1 MNDMDQPRKSL
12 VEHLAAIL
20 QMAAGVVILITA
32 LAVTVNALAR
42 FLVSRDIA
50 LITEFGGFVFLLV
63 IFLGLAGTF
72 IAGSHVSV
80 ELLSAIAP
88 ERFARWFERFAVP
101 VLCVVFTTVLI
112 VVSTQMTL
120 RYFYAGRM
128 TIGFYPMPY
137 WMIMAVVPLGS
148 LVLDLVLIR
157 LIIQR
162 LRGR

>member
-1 MNDMDQPRKSL
+1 MDQPRKSL
-12 VEHLAAIL
+12 VEQLAALL
-20 QMAAGVVILITA
+20 QMVAGVVILITA
-32 LAVTVNALAR
+32 LAVTMNALAR
-42 FLVSRDIA
+42 FVFSRDIA
-50 LITEFGGFVFLLV
+50 LITEFGGFVFLVV

-101 VLCVVFTTVLI
+101 VLSVIFTTILL
-112 VVSTQMTL
+112 VVSAQMTL
-120 RYFYAGRM
+120 RYLDAGRV
-128 TIGFYPMPY
+128 TIGFYPVPY

-148 LVLDLVLIR
+148 LVLDLVLVR
-157 LIIQR
+157 LIIAR